1 MNGRLADPAIT
12 VLEPLH
18 DLGNRGLQGV
28 MEDRCG

>member
-18 DLGNRGLQGV
+18 DLGNLSLQGV
-28 MEDRCG
+28 MEDSYG